1 MKNNLVIKSGIW
13 YTISNF
19 LVGGI
24 GFITTPIFTRLLTQ
38 EEFGA
43 FNNFTSWVSILGVIV
58 ALNMESTLISAR
70 YEYEDR
76 LDEYIFSILSLS
88 MISTI
93 CWWGLVNVF
102 MDQAVGF
109 FEMNPVYINGM
120 FVYLLTQPAIKV
132 FQARESFFYR
142 YKVSATLSI
151 LLSVG
156 ASLFSVL
163 LVVTMSNRLDGRV
176 YGMILPNI
184 LIGAILM
191 LYFVIAGKKL
201 NIGYWKYALKIALPF
216 IPHLLSLTF
225 LNMIDRIMITKI
237 CGEKAV
243 ALYSIGYT
251 VALII
256 TILLQ
261 SLNGAIAPWIGE
273 NLAKKQYESIRETSK
288 VYILLFMYLAIGIML
303 VSPEILLVMGGASYI
318 DAKWIMIPIS
328 LGCVCQFLY
337 SLFVNVEQFEKKTV
351 GMAVASVSAAVLNF
365 VLNAWLIP
373 IYGYVAAAYTT
384 LAGYLWLLLV
394 HMYLVYKY
402 KMSQVYSYRFVA
414 LSLIVVS
421 IIAIFIN
428 LLYVWN
434 WIRYLVLA
442 VYILATLLIGWKNK
456 DKIIGFVKK

>member
-1 MKNNLVIKSGIW
+1 M
-13 YTISNF
+13 
-19 LVGGI
+19 
-24 GFITTPIFTRLLTQ
+24 
-38 EEFGA
+38 
-43 FNNFTSWVSILGVIV
+43 
-58 ALNMESTLISAR
+58 
-70 YEYEDR
+70 
-76 LDEYIFSILSLS
+76 
-88 MISTI
+88 
-93 CWWGLVNVF
+93 C
-102 MDQAVGF
+102 
-109 FEMNPVYINGM
+109 
-120 FVYLLTQPAIKV
+120 
-132 FQARESFFYR
+132 
-142 YKVSATLSI
+142 
-151 LLSVG
+151 
-156 ASLFSVL
+156 
-163 LVVTMSNRLDGRV
+163 
-176 YGMILPNI
+176 
-184 LIGAILM
+184 
-191 LYFVIAGKKL
+191 
-201 NIGYWKYALKIALPF
+201 
-216 IPHLLSLTF
+216 
-225 LNMIDRIMITKI
+225 

-273 NLAKKQYESIRETSK
+273 NLAKKQYTAIRETSK

-303 VSPEILLVMGGASYI
+303 ISPEILLVMGGKSYI

-402 KMSQVYSYRFVA
+402 KMSQVYSYKFVA
-414 LSLIVVS
+414 LSLVVVS
-421 IIAIFIN
+421 IISLFIN
-428 LLYVWN
+428 FLYVWN
-434 WIRYLVLA
+434 WVRYIVLA
-442 VYILATLLIGWKNK
+442 VYIMATLIIGWKNK

>member
-373 IYGYVAAAYTT
+373 IYGYVAAAYAT

>member
-38 EEFGA
+38 EEFGS
-43 FNNFTSWVSILGVIV
+43 FNNFSSWISILGVIV

-70 YEYEDR
+70 YEYEDK

-88 MISTI
+88 MLSTI
-93 CWWGLVNVF
+93 FWWGLVNVF
-102 MDQAVGF
+102 MEQAVGF
-109 FEMNPVYINGM
+109 FDMNQVYINGM
-120 FVYLLTQPAIKV
+120 FVYLITQPAIKL
-132 FQARESFFYR
+132 FQSRESFFYR

-163 LVVTMSNRLDGRV
+163 LVVNMANRLDGRV
-176 YGMILPNI
+176 YGMILPNSI
-184 LIGAILM
+184 IGAILI
-191 LYFVIAGKKL
+191 LYFAFAGKKI
-201 NIGYWKYALKIALPF
+201 NVGYWKYALKIALPF

-273 NLAKKQYESIRETSK
+273 NLAKKQYTTIRETSK

-303 VSPEILLVMGGASYI
+303 ISPEILLVMGGASYI

-351 GMAVASVSAAVLNF
+351 GMAIASVSAAALNF

-394 HMYLVYKY
+394 HMFLVYKY
-402 KMSQVYSYRFVA
+402 KMSQVYSYKFVA
-414 LSLIVVS
+414 VSLMVAS
-421 IIAIFIN
+421 IIAVLIN
-428 LLYVWN
+428 FLYVWN
-434 WIRYLVLA
+434 IVRYIVILVYG
-442 VYILATLLIGWKNK
+442 VATLMIAWKNR